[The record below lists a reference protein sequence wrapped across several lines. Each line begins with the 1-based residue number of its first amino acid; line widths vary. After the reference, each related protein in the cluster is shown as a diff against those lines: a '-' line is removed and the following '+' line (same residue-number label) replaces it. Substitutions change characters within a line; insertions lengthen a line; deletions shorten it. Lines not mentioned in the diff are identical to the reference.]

1 MMKVLSGLASETQT
15 VLMKCRM
22 RLLARLGEAA
32 AGKAMKKEM
41 ALIK

>member
-1 MMKVLSGLASETQT
+1 MEVLSDLASETQT
-15 VLMKCRM
+15 VLVKRGM